1 MVEFVRFLLERFR
14 FQILFFVTA
23 IAVEVFVRT
32 DLAKR
37 LLSRSFALDLF
48 YAAFYRLG
56 IFSLLLIDPVRAYL
70 DAHLA
75 VPLFDSVPPWL
86 RAVLY
91 LLFTDFTN
99 YWIHRLGHSSSFFW
113 AFHQVH
119 HSVDQLT
126 MMALYRTHPI
136 DSWLRTVIA
145 PTLFMLV
152 LGLPPAIWLPLSI
165 VWDINLNLSHLE
177 VDWTY
182 GRFGRIFVSPVFH
195 SVHHGVDGKSHHVN
209 FGMGLSI
216 WDTIFR
222 YRRPRVS
229 ASRGGGTSRLDGAG
243 IVPAA
248 RVGTVPRSR
257 PALSWIAP
265 ARARTAHYG
274 ADVDRSRRAARRG
287 AMSRVPALTT
297 RGFQG
302 YYAAFSA
309 SDPFV
314 QFP

>member
-70 DAHLA
+70 DAHLT
-75 VPLFDSVPPWL
+75 VPLFDNVPLWV
-86 RAVLY
+86 RAGLY

-216 WDTIFR
+216 WDTIFGTADHES
-222 YRRPRVS
+222 RRPEAVGLPGWTVRESFLPHVW
-229 ASRGGGTSRLDGAG
+229 APFRDLARHYRGLPVRELAPLITEPTSTA
-243 IVPAA
+243 VAE
-248 RVGTVPRSR
+248 PRDEER
-257 PALSWIAP
+257 
-265 ARARTAHYG
+265 
-274 ADVDRSRRAARRG
+274 
-287 AMSRVPALTT
+287 
-297 RGFQG
+297 
-302 YYAAFSA
+302 
-309 SDPFV
+309 
-314 QFP
+314 

>member
-216 WDTIFR
+216 WDTIFGTADHES
-222 YRRPRVS
+222 RRPEAVGLLGWTVRESFLPHVW
-229 ASRGGGTSRLDGAG
+229 APFRDLARHYRGLPLRELAPLITEPTSTA
-243 IVPAA
+243 VAE
-248 RVGTVPRSR
+248 PRDEER
-257 PALSWIAP
+257 
-265 ARARTAHYG
+265 
-274 ADVDRSRRAARRG
+274 
-287 AMSRVPALTT
+287 
-297 RGFQG
+297 
-302 YYAAFSA
+302 
-309 SDPFV
+309 
-314 QFP
+314 